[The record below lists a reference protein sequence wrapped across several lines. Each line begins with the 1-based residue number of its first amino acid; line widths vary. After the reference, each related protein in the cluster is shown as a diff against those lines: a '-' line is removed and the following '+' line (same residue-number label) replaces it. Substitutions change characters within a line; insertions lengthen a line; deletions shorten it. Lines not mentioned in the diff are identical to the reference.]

1 MMKRLLIA
9 SALLGLLSPVAQGD
23 PLTAKDMPYLHVMLL
38 RAQAA
43 PEQIAT
49 ALSQLSLA
57 SSGTAYL
64 LPAGHAQ
71 AEQLLQIL
79 ASIHPKVLA
88 DTDVK
93 PSLAANTAM
102 DAVVE
107 NEGLRIRTKTTSI
120 SGERL
125 KLWLGIERSTA
136 DGGPTN
142 IVDRTSIPA
151 EIAYGEAFVTT
162 TASGLIVAIIPGAF
176 DSVEEPPE
184 PDTSPAAEGRRVDQT
199 LDEPHRIIWDTAAPD
214 DARSSDP
221 S

>member
-9 SALLGLLSPVAQGD
+9 SALLGLMSPVTRGD

-49 ALSQLSLA
+49 LLSQSSLA

-71 AEQLLQIL
+71 TEQLLQIL

-88 DTDVK
+88 DTEVK

-162 TASGLIVAIIPGAF
+162 TDSGLIVAIIPGAF